1 MVKWS
6 LLLLLLLLLLH
17 SAAAVEPVPARCK
30 KETYTVK
37 EDGMTCRE
45 WAYQPGNNSPLFFLV
60 DGKHCDDVA
69 VKIVKGSQ
77 LTVVSRVLQ
86 GRVGFGATPPKLSDL
101 PPCYNQLVVYQGILD
116 GTGAGT
122 NGGSLGTSI
131 SAEELSTWKGALPGR
146 QIIFALKLA
155 KPTVSQ
161 AAWLETALGS
171 LGALSAS
178 YSANGFE
185 LDPHTTIGDAGA
197 AQALI
202 NAVKQDDG
210 VFISLEGSA
219 TSLKNADTAGYN
231 GAYWRS
237 YPMKGYNV
245 STTSYYVYTTSHS
258 YVTGGLEKIPIADV
272 FGVTVDSVEAEQNGK
287 SCTSGR
293 RLRRRRLLLL
303 GDIGAVAAERA
314 RPRSSTEDAC
324 AAAACPKGGCCP
336 TCWVATNWGVPCT
349 WSTEQLKMRQ
359 AEGGEGESDGVSASA

>member
-1 MVKWS
+1 MLSAIFVS
-6 LLLLLLLLLLH
+6 LLLLH
-17 SAAAVEPVPARCK
+17 STAAVEPVPARCTQK
-30 KETYTVK
+30 TYTVL

-45 WAYQPGNNSPLFFLV
+45 WAYQPGNNSPFFFLV

-69 VKIVKGSQ
+69 VKIAKGSQ

-131 SAEELSTWKGALPGR
+131 SAEELSNWKGALPGR

-185 LDPHTTIGDAGA
+185 LDGTTTFGDAGA

-210 VFISLEGSA
+210 VFISLEGTA

-231 GAYWRS
+231 GQYWRS
-237 YPMKGYNV
+237 YPMKGYNLT
-245 STTSYYVYTTSHS
+245 TTSYYVYTTSSS
-258 YVTGGLEKIPIADV
+258 YVTGGLKKIPITTV

-287 SCTSGR
+287 SCTSGTE
-293 RLRRRRLLLL
+293 
-303 GDIGAVAAERA
+303 AVAAERA
-314 RPRSSTEDAC
+314 GPRSSAEDAC
-324 AAAACPKGGCCP
+324 VAAACPNGGCCP
-336 TCWVATNWGVPCT
+336 TCWVANAWGVPCT

-359 AEGGEGESDGVSASA
+359 AEGGESESNGVSAYA